1 MATQAVLQERSAAFH
16 QLVRGWDRR
25 LRVQQAVA
33 WLPRAVLPGLVVG
46 VLVAVVSRLRP
57 WLLPEQI
64 VLVAAVAVA
73 VGTGIMLLAV
83 AVWPRPLLAAAR
95 RFDRLFG
102 LQERVST
109 ALELLEGRLRVDGN
123 LAARQLD
130 DAWTRAQAVRAADAL
145 PLVFRWRE
153 WVVALV
159 LLVVLVLLVLLPNP
173 QTAAIVQASA
183 QQVALAD
190 AAEDLKA
197 LTEEIASNTA
207 LTPEQRE
214 QILKALET
222 SINTLREPN
231 VTPEEA
237 FASLSD
243 TQAALENQADRL
255 NEQSAAQQAA
265 MEAAAEALR
274 RAMEQTQGQAGQNS
288 AIPTLEQLR
297 EQMAQMSAQQ
307 QQEMANALE
316 QAADT
321 LQATDP
327 NTANAL
333 REAAEALRQGD
344 MQAAQTAL
352 EQAQQNMQA
361 GDSAQQNQQQTAQ
374 NLNQAAQEVQQSAA
388 RVSQAGQP
396 GQQTQPQPNQ
406 QAQAGQPG
414 QQGQPAEGEPQGQQ
428 AQPGAQGQPGQQ
440 PGQQGQAGVQAET
453 GQQGQQGQQP
463 AEGMGQPGQ
472 GEQPS
477 DSPSNQPAPGAGDA
491 PGGAGSDDLGDATQ
505 MTGGEIE
512 QNNNPDGQ
520 GEGQYDPVYAPRR
533 IGGTGNDQI
542 VLEPEPGDVPSVEGE
557 FAENPTG
564 NVSVPYN
571 QVFSDYS
578 NAANRALESDYIP
591 LGLRDVVRDYFS
603 SLEPRR

>member
-1 MATQAVLQERSAAFH
+1 MATQVVLQERSAAFH

-25 LRVQQAVA
+25 LRVQQAAA
-33 WLPRAVLPGLVVG
+33 WLPRAVLPGLVLG

-64 VLVAAVAVA
+64 VLAAGAAVV
-73 VGTGIMLLAV
+73 VGTGLMLLAV
-83 AVWPRPLLAAAR
+83 AVWPRPLLVAAR
-95 RFDRLFG
+95 HFDRLFG

-109 ALELLEGRLRVDGN
+109 ALELLEGRLRVDGS

-130 DAWTRAQAVRAADAL
+130 DAWARAQAVRAADAL

-153 WVVALV
+153 WGVALALLAV
-159 LLVVLVLLVLLPNP
+159 LLVLVLLPNP
-173 QTAAIVQASA
+173 QAGAVVQASA

-197 LTEEIASNTA
+197 LIEEIASNTA

-222 SINTLREPN
+222 SINTLQEPN

-288 AIPTLEQLR
+288 AIPTLEELR
-297 EQMAQMSAQQ
+297 EQMAQLSAQQ

-316 QAADT
+316 QAADA

-333 REAAEALRQGD
+333 REAAEALRRGD
-344 MQAAQTAL
+344 TQAAQTAL

-388 RVSQAGQP
+388 RISQAGQQ

-414 QQGQPAEGEPQGQQ
+414 EQSQPGEGEPQGQQ
-428 AQPGAQGQPGQQ
+428 EQPGAQGQPGQQ
-440 PGQQGQAGVQAET
+440 PGQQGQAGVQGEQ

-491 PGGAGSDDLGDATQ
+491 PGGAGSDDLGGGTQ
-505 MTGGEIE
+505 ATGGEIE

-533 IGGTGNDQI
+533 IGGTGSDQI

-564 NVSVPYN
+564 NASVPYN